1 MLPLFAAAPPRR
13 IITIGKTGRPLRPTG
28 AGGAAL
34 SSVIGFRSEGL
45 LSAVNFTYIFKCS
58 KLCYVT
64 STNLF
69 VSSRAECVTKM
80 QHNIKFG
87 EITLYM
93 HSTVVFSHRLVVCA
107 LAGCDSIVSDGG
119 IVPGSRGDGFGQR
132 RPHQTDNDAA
142 LLGAVNEGK

>member
-1 MLPLFAAAPPRR
+1 
-13 IITIGKTGRPLRPTG
+13 
-28 AGGAAL
+28 
-34 SSVIGFRSEGL
+34 
-45 LSAVNFTYIFKCS
+45 
-58 KLCYVT
+58 
-64 STNLF
+64 
-69 VSSRAECVTKM
+69 M

-142 LLGAVNEGK
+142 LLGAVNEGKYIATCANSFLKYEGHILSLKMIRIRTCE